1 MSTGPPARA
10 SSGGLPLRIVFMGTP
25 ALAAHILTRLV
36 ETAGATHQVVAAV
49 ARPDE
54 PRGRGMRLE
63 ASDVGAAAQRLDVPV
78 LKPTRIRTAEFS
90 AQLEAYR
97 PDLLVVAAY
106 GRILPASV
114 LATARIMPINV
125 HASLLPRYRGAAP
138 IEQAILAGDR
148 ETGVTIMRVVEKL
161 DAGPIL
167 LTRAIPIDPADT
179 QGSLKVKLADLGS
192 EAVIEAI
199 AGLARGTIVETPQD
213 EALATYASPVA
224 KDDAI
229 IDWSADAARIERM
242 SRAYDPWPIART
254 SLRGEPLLIFRAT
267 VLATKFTADAE
278 DSAGGAIPGTIV
290 ALDPRPV
297 VQCSSG
303 RLALIE
309 VQSPGRK
316 RIAAA
321 DFARGRR
328 ISIGERLGA

>member
-10 SSGGLPLRIVFMGTP
+10 SSGELPLRIVFMGTP
-25 ALAAHILTRLV
+25 ALAARILTRLV

-49 ARPDE
+49 TRPDKE
-54 PRGRGMRLE
+54 RSRGMRLE
-63 ASDVGAAAQRLDVPV
+63 ASDVGAAAERLDVPV
-78 LKPTRIRTAEFS
+78 LKPTRIRTAEFF
-90 AQLEAYR
+90 AQLEAFR

-114 LATARIMPINV
+114 LSVARIMPINV

-138 IEQAILAGDR
+138 IENAILEGDL

-167 LTRAIPIDPADT
+167 LTRAIPIDLTDT
-179 QGSLKVKLADLGS
+179 QGSLKMKLADLG
-192 EAVIEAI
+192 ADATIDAI
-199 AGLARGTIVETPQD
+199 AGLARGTLVERPQD
-213 EALATYASPVA
+213 EALATYTSPVA
-224 KDDAI
+224 KDDAM
-229 IDWSADAARIERM
+229 IDWRAGAARIERM

-254 SLRGEPLLIFRAT
+254 SLRGEPLLIFLAT
-267 VLATKFTADAE
+267 VLAGESSSSESPA
-278 DSAGGAIPGTIV
+278 PGTIV
-290 ALDPRPV
+290 ALDPRPI
-297 VQCSSG
+297 VQCGTG
-303 RLALIE
+303 RLALTE

-316 RIAAA
+316 RMAAA